1 MTLLLGCIADDFTG
15 ATDLANTLTRQGMTT
30 VVLLGVPRE
39 SLPPP
44 DADAIVVALKSR
56 SNPAPDAV
64 RMSLAALDWLTRAG
78 ASQLYFK
85 YCSTFDSTDAGNIGP
100 VADALL
106 EALRESF
113 TVACPAFPTN
123 RRTVYQGHLYVGEEL
138 LSDSGMRHHPLNPM
152 TDSSLVRVLQRQTA
166 GRVGLIAYE
175 TVDRGHK
182 AVTAEIHALW
192 ARGYRYAIVDAL
204 TDAHLV
210 AIGTACAGLKLITG
224 GSGLALGLPM
234 NFRRQGLLRRRAS
247 APAAPVAG
255 HGVVLSG
262 SCSAAT
268 QRQVAA
274 MKAACASFELDPLRF
289 AEGEP
294 VIEEAVAW
302 ARPRL
307 GLSPVLIYS
316 TADPPR
322 VADIQA
328 KLGRERAGEAV
339 EQALA
344 EIAKRLVAC
353 GARRLIVAGGETSGA
368 VVSALG
374 IEGLRIGAE
383 IDPGVPWTTSLG
395 EPPLALAL
403 KSGNFGADDF
413 FLKAFA

>member
-1 MTLLLGCIADDFTG
+1 LLLGCIADDFTG

-39 SLPPP
+39 SLPAP
-44 DADAIVVALKSR
+44 DADAIVIALKSR
-56 SNPAPDAV
+56 SNAAPEAV
-64 RMSLAALDWLTRAG
+64 RMSLTALEWLTRAG

-85 YCSTFDSTDAGNIGP
+85 YCSTFDSTAAGNIGP

-152 TDSSLVRVLQRQTA
+152 TDSSLVRVLQRQTP

-175 TVDRGHK
+175 TVDRGHE
-182 AVTAEIHALW
+182 AVAAEIHALR

-204 TDAHLV
+204 NDAHLA

-234 NFRRQGLLRRRAS
+234 NFRRQGLQRRRAS
-247 APAAPVAG
+247 GAAAPVAG
-255 HGVVLSG
+255 HAVVLSG

-274 MKAACASFELDPLRF
+274 MKAACASFELDPLRL
-289 AEGEP
+289 AEGES
-294 VIEEAVAW
+294 VVEEAVAW

-316 TADPPR
+316 TADATR

-413 FLKAFA
+413 FLKAFV